1 MFIGFNIVIMR
12 IKYNF
17 AFKNSKLSPW
27 QRPAPPNLLVS
38 DASLDKKLAFLY
50 QEFNKNSE
58 IFYPSS
64 LILILSFIISLV
76 NIFPNL
82 AIKRLEADH
91 YQYSL
96 ISKKL
101 IDLDT
106 SKKRFKKTLNVFDG
120 YFSQATT
127 SYLFAFYL
135 QNSVPEGVKIN
146 SYSFSDNG
154 FDIYLS
160 AFNLDSL
167 NEFITLIIESPVV
180 EKSSVTINQI
190 NRLESNS
197 RDGEKIST
205 KYDLEIYGQT
215 AKIDIKK
222 REDLYKESNANGL
235 LRKLQRFNYLK
246 TLLRG

>member
-1 MFIGFNIVIMR
+1 MFFGFNIVIMR

-27 QRPAPPNLLVS
+27 QRPSPPNLLVS
-38 DASLDKKLAFLY
+38 DASIEKKISFLY
-50 QEFNKNSE
+50 KEFNKNAE

-64 LILILSFIISLV
+64 LILILSFGIYFI
-76 NIFPNL
+76 NIFPTL
-82 AIKRLEADH
+82 TIKKLEADH

-96 ISKKL
+96 TSKKL
-101 IDLDT
+101 LDLDS
-106 SKKRFKKTLNVFDG
+106 SKQRFKKNLNDVDE
-120 YFSQATT
+120 YFSESTT

-154 FDIYLS
+154 FDINLS
-160 AFNLDSL
+160 SFNLDSL
-167 NEFITLIIESPVV
+167 NEFITLIIESPVIN
-180 EKSSVTINQI
+180 KSSVTINQI

-197 RDGEKIST
+197 MGGEKISAT
-205 KYDLEIYGQT
+205 YDLEIYGQT

-222 REDLYKESNANGL
+222 RENLYQESNAKGL

-246 TLLRG
+246 SILRG

>member
-1 MFIGFNIVIMR
+1 MR

-27 QRPAPPNLLVS
+27 QRPAPPNLLVT
-38 DASLDKKLAFLY
+38 DASIDKKLVFLY
-50 QEFNKNSE
+50 QEFNKNAE

-64 LILILSFIISLV
+64 FILILSFVIYLI
-76 NIFPNL
+76 NIFPTL
-82 AIKRLEADH
+82 TIKKFEADH
-91 YQYSL
+91 NQYSL
-96 ISKKL
+96 ISSKLSDLNSSKQSYKKN
-101 IDLDT
+101 
-106 SKKRFKKTLNVFDG
+106 LNNLEE
-120 YFSQATT
+120 YFSQSTT

-135 QNSVPEGVKIN
+135 QNSVPKGIKIN

-154 FDIYLS
+154 FDINLS
-160 AFNLDSL
+160 SYSLDSI
-167 NEFITLIIESPVV
+167 NEFITLIIESPVIN
-180 EKSSVTINQI
+180 KNSVTINQI

-197 RDGEKIST
+197 SEGKNFST

-246 TLLRG
+246 SLLRG